1 MAKKVKVT
9 EGMRMASSDL
19 KGRTS
24 RFIGVRKS
32 AIKFTYGLSERQY
45 QKMLRMRRKK

>member
-19 KGRTS
+19 KRYTS
-24 RFIGVRKS
+24 RGVGLNKG